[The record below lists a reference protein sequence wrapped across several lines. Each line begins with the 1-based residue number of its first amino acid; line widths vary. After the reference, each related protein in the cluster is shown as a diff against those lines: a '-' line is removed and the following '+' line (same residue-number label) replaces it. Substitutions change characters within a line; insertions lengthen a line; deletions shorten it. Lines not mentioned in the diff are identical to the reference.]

1 MWKDI
6 LSRCSVWTAWGAK
19 MYCQQPENTLN
30 SLRHGINF
38 FDGIEFD
45 IRMTADNQLVVH
57 HDREVSIAQS
67 HLQGK
72 SKWVEGWKLADL
84 EAEGFISFRGMLEDS
99 VIRENWV
106 EKGKMGCI
114 EIKRPHPNAPMG
126 GGLFSRKKHDQHVA
140 NIIMMADKILDEFN
154 VPHQNMIYYAFHKG
168 MKKSSQLAKTQR
180 PWAALIPYIPPYGNK
195 TTQRIQTLPTYLS
208 TPFSSLLKQHNTMGG
223 AMLPCAIEYFVA
235 PHNKLP
241 FGKTVGLN
249 GDNFL
254 ALNKLR
260 KGMATYVWPTKP
272 VNEKLI
278 LNAGLTGLSDK
289 ANPDLTWLPTGHAR
303 WVNPGTQPLDQQQ
316 QLLLDSA
323 TEENHLEIL
332 KQLKLEVP
340 TWADCDDARRKDL
353 VSMWKETWN
362 WKKTVDELLQDA
374 SGSSPPWQAPRLIGH
389 RGSGKT
395 SRPVIEQ

>member
-1 MWKDI
+1 M
-6 LSRCSVWTAWGAK
+6 
-19 MYCQQPENTLN
+19 
-30 SLRHGINF
+30 RHGISF

-45 IRMTADNQLVVH
+45 IRMTSDNQLVVH
-57 HDREVSIAQS
+57 HDREVSILQS
-67 HLQGK
+67 RLKGK
-72 SKWVEGWKLADL
+72 SKWVEAWTLADL
-84 EAEGFISFRGMLEDS
+84 EAEGFVSFRGMLEDP

-126 GGLFSRKKHDQHVA
+126 GGFFSRKKHNQHVA
-140 NIIMMADKILDEFN
+140 NIIKMADKILDEFN

-168 MKKSSQLAKTQR
+168 MKQSTQLAKTLR
-180 PWAALIPYIPPYGNK
+180 PWAALIPYISPYGNK
-195 TTQRIQTLPTYLS
+195 TTQRIQSFPTYIS
-208 TPFSSLLKQHNTMGG
+208 TPFSSLIKQHNTMGS

-235 PHNKLP
+235 PYNKLP
-241 FGKTVGLN
+241 FGKTIGLEGKN
-249 GDNFL
+249 LHN
-254 ALNKLR
+254 LNKLR
-260 KGMATYVWPTKP
+260 KGMPTYVWPTKP

-289 ANPDLTWLPTGHAR
+289 ANPELTWLPTGHAR
-303 WVNPGTQPLDQQQ
+303 WANPGTQPLDKQQQ
-316 QLLLDSA
+316 SLLDSA

-340 TWADCDDARRKDL
+340 TWEDCDDARRKHL

-374 SGSSPPWQAPRLIGH
+374 SGSSPPWQVPRLIGH

-395 SRPVIEQ
+395 SRPVIGQ